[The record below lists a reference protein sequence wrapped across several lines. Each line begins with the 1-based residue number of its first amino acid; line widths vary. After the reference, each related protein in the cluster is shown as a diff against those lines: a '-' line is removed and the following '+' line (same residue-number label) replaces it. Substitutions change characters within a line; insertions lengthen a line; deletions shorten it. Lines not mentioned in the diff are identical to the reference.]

1 MIKRTFLTNLIIYL
15 CSALLVIFIL
25 SPLYLVAVTS
35 LQLERDIR
43 SPNLNLIPQYLD
55 FRHYIAIFKPDHIVP
70 VLPAMRNSLIV
81 STLAALISV
90 LIATPAAYALNRMY
104 FPKSKVILRILIS
117 IYILPTLLFIIP

>member
-104 FPKSKVILRILIS
+104 FPKSKVILRILI
-117 IYILPTLLFIIP
+117 